1 MGKFSIKF
9 DRSTNIVGRDPWY
22 SGYKRRL
29 VFKSLWVQIP
39 ESDTRW
45 TFFHIDL
52 LQKLICLFEKT

>member
-29 VFKSLWVQIP
+29 VFKM
-39 ESDTRW
+39 DTRW